1 MAASCVDVMNC
12 AKQLRL
18 LPAAVVVVVNAFAVA
33 ADDVDDDNSWHP
45 NAVAVVNMDRHRRC
59 DSDLQV
65 VLNSTKSSRQ
75 KTKGKYETQSK
86 HI

>member
-59 DSDLQV
+59 DFDLQV
-65 VLNSTKSSRQ
+65 VLNSTKSSKQ

-86 HI
+86 HT